1 MDVLEHMK
9 GMSPDRFLAIYKS
22 LEHQGFGPL
31 DGDVARSLRF
41 RPQAIRK
48 LPMEQR
54 AKRARMLVESSKN
67 ANLAYELVGG
77 YLMKTQKELVI
88 GFLEATGVPHKDG
101 MIEDIEGAKP
111 KSEAIAGAVEELD
124 RKFAPEDVTLY
135 LVLCA
140 DQWPTEKVFA
150 ELLARRLGAGPSAST
165 TSASTSAPST
175 GPEAAA
181 ARSPG
186 RKQA

>member
-1 MDVLEHMK
+1 MNVLDHMK

-31 DGDVARSLRF
+31 DADVAKSLRF

-54 AKRARMLVESSKN
+54 AKRARMLVESTKN
-67 ANLAYELVGG
+67 SNLAFELVGG
-77 YLMKTQKELVI
+77 YLLKTCKELVV

-111 KSEAIAGAVEELD
+111 ASDKIAGAVADLD
-124 RKFAPEDVTLY
+124 KKFAREDVTLY

-140 DQWPTEKVFA
+140 DQWPKEKAF
-150 ELLARRLGAGPSAST
+150 EKLLA
-165 TSASTSAPST
+165 
-175 GPEAAA
+175 
-181 ARSPG
+181 AREPVA
-186 RKQA
+186 KA

>member
-1 MDVLEHMK
+1 MNVLEHMK

-31 DGDVARSLRF
+31 DADVAKSLRF
-41 RPQAIRK
+41 RPMAIRK

-54 AKRARMLVESSKN
+54 AKRARMLVESTKN

-77 YLMKTQKELVI
+77 YLLKSCKDLVV

-101 MIEDIEGAKP
+101 MIEDIEGAAPASDK
-111 KSEAIAGAVEELD
+111 IAGAVSDLD
-124 RKFAPEDVTLY
+124 AKFPREDVTLY

-140 DQWPTEKVFA
+140 EQWPKEKAF
-150 ELLARRLGAGPSAST
+150 EKLLA
-165 TSASTSAPST
+165 
-175 GPEAAA
+175 
-181 ARSPG
+181 AREPVA
-186 RKQA
+186 KT